1 MCCFLLVFSG
11 CAVKY
16 QRISF
21 DSDTPGENLAN
32 HINADTKVENTV
44 NADFPDQLPIYK
56 IIERNIYQEEYEQML
71 EALDIPTKPSL
82 LELEGNSLFYSVV
95 GFVDTSRGYFDMS
108 EEEAEKLAWEIF
120 NKIPFLEGEWECTG
134 IRSSYTIS
142 DSTGSHIGRAGVSF
156 CRLLDGVR
164 VVGEDTC
171 TLYFDGSGL
180 VAIDIDLFDYIADG
194 TMDMVALEDAATKIK
209 TPDAFSIDT
218 LDEGKSNV
226 AETLHVDRIKLLLVN
241 QYSNGCTILQPVY
254 NFIGTATLED
264 GTQAEFSSK
273 VIAIPESYTDE
284 SE

>member
-1 MCCFLLVFSG
+1 MKGSNYEKVIYSDRVLFLLVFSG
-11 CAVKY
+11 CTAKY

-21 DSDTPGENLAN
+21 DSDTLGENLAN

-71 EALDIPTKPSL
+71 EALSIPKNPEHLT
-82 LELEGNSLFYSVV
+82 LEGNSLFYSVV

-142 DSTGSHIGRAGVSF
+142 NSSGSHISRADNIVESPEVPQMYRIFIELPRSYLDFEEGRFYSPVSAVTRRSPF
-156 CRLLDGVR
+156 ENFWVW
-164 VVGEDTC
+164 
-171 TLYFDGSGL
+171 
-180 VAIDIDLFDYIADG
+180 
-194 TMDMVALEDAATKIK
+194 
-209 TPDAFSIDT
+209 
-218 LDEGKSNV
+218 
-226 AETLHVDRIKLLLVN
+226 ET
-241 QYSNGCTILQPVY
+241 
-254 NFIGTATLED
+254 
-264 GTQAEFSSK
+264 
-273 VIAIPESYTDE
+273 